1 MSQVGTLIGTHRAAS
16 AGVLGPAEHPG
27 LEECAIDDQLPA
39 SLEQVEQA
47 NLTLGPA
54 ELVILLHQHPWHTPA
69 FDGQR
74 ITGADETFILKQEQF
89 PHTPPPPLP
98 TNPAPCH
105 TG

>member
-1 MSQVGTLIGTHRAAS
+1 MSQVGNLIGTQRAAS

-54 ELVILLHQHPWHTPA
+54 DLVILLHPHPWHMLGWLRG
-69 FDGQR
+69 FCVSVGSDGLSSGR
-74 ITGADETFILKQEQF
+74 WSFGIGDAAWF
-89 PHTPPPPLP
+89 
-98 TNPAPCH
+98 
-105 TG
+105 